1 MHLTLTLFQVI
12 TVIRALTLVNVNF
25 QSILH
30 KKNYF
35 FYFTHLILQN
45 THINLSIL
53 HIYSIKYSLFY
64 YFLLFSSLSLSLSGP
79 TTIIITT
86 LIGEQI
92 IITTPI
98 GEQTQPS
105 FKIKKPFPTIIQYQK
120 TNPRSETHSRSENQ
134 PIQAVEK
141 PTETHSRSENQTIQ
155 AKTTH

>member
-12 TVIRALTLVNVNF
+12 TIIRVLTSVNVNF
-25 QSILH
+25 QFILH

-45 THINLSIL
+45 THISLSIL

-120 TNPRSETHSRSENQ
+120 TNPRSENQ